1 MMYALSILQYIRQLY
16 LNKAEQKYWLRKIL
30 SKGGYEII
38 RPLHN
43 QLIGYNIRT
52 VT

>member
-30 SKGGYEII
+30 SKGI
-38 RPLHN
+38 RLYVLRN
-43 QLIGYNIRT
+43 QLIA
-52 VT
+52 